1 MTDEEGERLGG
12 PMRRFL
18 LGLACGVALAGLVL
32 GGLVAFTD
40 LRLTTETTQDVA
52 QRLLQASPPV
62 ERGSSTSSFKFT
74 RTVPMLRG
82 KPLRDATGFLRRAG
96 FKPHVKNFCAPC
108 SSMPVVVRQSPS
120 PGTRVAKGDE
130 VLLTVDT
137 PAPGSQRTPHRPPG
151 GPWTECDQIRS
162 FPGEGGARGAVG
174 ISIAEGTCADA
185 ETFLR
190 DAHDVRS
197 CGGGGRFAACHVD
210 GYSCKLNGEPHTGL
224 IPVRCVNRPRRIVAS
239 WVVV

>member
-162 FPGEGGARGAVG
+162 FPGEGGARGRSAFRSPRALAPTLKRFFVTRTMCAHAG
-174 ISIAEGTCADA
+174 AAEGLPRVTSMA
-185 ETFLR
+185 
-190 DAHDVRS
+190 
-197 CGGGGRFAACHVD
+197 
-210 GYSCKLNGEPHTGL
+210 
-224 IPVRCVNRPRRIVAS
+224 IPAS
-239 WVVV
+239 